1 MEKSFLASS
10 FDARLF
16 NLDWFSD
23 CLKFQKLEETQS
35 SKISRGWKLRSISY
49 ESLGEAD
56 LVVDAVYQSD
66 RQVSGGSIAGEPLS
80 KLMSVG
86 NLGGFRLRNGQCGT
100 LFAVITSTGV
110 EAEWPD
116 NLDPYSGI
124 YTYFGDNRT
133 PGAEMHKTKQRG
145 NLLLKKAFELAH
157 SEQSQDRQDC
167 PVFFIFEWAGQARD
181 HIFRGMAIPG
191 SEYLAPGEDLVAVWR
206 TVNGERFQNY
216 RASLTILNE
225 GVISGLWLRN
235 SIKAGRFLLDDPQ
248 APKTYVDWVWTG
260 RIQPLLAEKIGP
272 RSKGE
277 QLPKDSFQEQI
288 LNVILQECSSDPGSF
303 ELLAAEIWKISCPS
317 PVQYELTP
325 RYKDGGRDALGT
337 MHIGPNSDSVKLTFA
352 LEAKLYNPS
361 NSVGVKE
368 VSRLISRIKHRE
380 FGVFVTTSALHAQV
394 YREIREDQ
402 HPVVVITGR
411 DIVEILAANGIT
423 TPELCKR
430 WITKTQSKS

>member
-1 MEKSFLASS
+1 MKSVL
-10 FDARLF
+10 
-16 NLDWFSD
+16 
-23 CLKFQKLEETQS
+23 
-35 SKISRGWKLRSISY
+35 Y
-49 ESLGEAD
+49 ESLYDAD

-66 RQVSGGSIAGEPLS
+66 RNVSGGSIAGEPLN

-86 NLGGFRLRNGQCGT
+86 NLGGFRLRNGRDGT

-116 NLDPYSGI
+116 SLDPHSGI

-133 PGAEMHKTKQRG
+133 PGTEMHKTKQRG
-145 NLLLKKAFELAH
+145 NLLLKNAFELAH
-157 SEQSQDRQDC
+157 SEKSQDRQNC

-191 SEYLAPGEDLVAVWR
+191 SEFLAPGEDLVAVWR
-206 TVNGERFQNY
+206 TINGERFQNY
-216 RASLTILNE
+216 RASLTVLDE

-235 SIKAGRFLLDDPQ
+235 SIKAGHFLIDDPR
-248 APKTYVDWVWTG
+248 APKAYVKWVKSG
-260 RIQPLLAEKIGP
+260 KIQPLLAEKIGP

-277 QLPKDSFQEQI
+277 QLPKDSSQEGI
-288 LNVILQECSSDPGSF
+288 LNVILRECSSNPGSF
-303 ELLAAEIWKISCPS
+303 ELLAAEIWKMSCPS

-337 MHIGPNSDSVKLTFA
+337 MQIGPASDSVKLTFA

-361 NSVGVKE
+361 NYVGVKE
-368 VSRLISRIKHRE
+368 MSRLISRIKHRE
-380 FGVFVTTSALHAQV
+380 FGVFVTTSALHSQV
-394 YREIREDQ
+394 YKEIREDQ

-423 TPELCKR
+423 TPALCKR
-430 WITKTQSKS
+430 WISRAQSKS